1 MKAQNSGRK
10 ETAELHIFTNRDLLH
25 KKSWSNFV
33 IDIFHGQTLAL
44 VHETC
49 WLTSEKKKI
58 PLKLC
63 AIFAPSPW
71 AFFEISI
78 TLTICNQKIITFE
91 EILCNS
97 AVSFL
102 ENPKPPS

>member
-1 MKAQNSGRK
+1 MKYVNHKVGPTFLMQQITCTLTK

-49 WLTSEKKKI
+49 WLTSENIFPPEIVKKLNLVHLPCARFFPPFPRAFPP
-58 PLKLC
+58 PL
-63 AIFAPSPW
+63 
-71 AFFEISI
+71 
-78 TLTICNQKIITFE
+78 
-91 EILCNS
+91 
-97 AVSFL
+97 
-102 ENPKPPS
+102 